1 MYDLRIHRIAKNIVI
16 NQNFVVFCTRS
27 ISYRIMVKR
36 KSNKKLVESKEGNRQ
51 LYSPLCNLFYPS
63 FSLSEFSTTLRL
75 EHAISPLA
83 HIGVIWKSI
92 PKMCK
97 APAASGMHTML

>member
-1 MYDLRIHRIAKNIVI
+1 MYDLIIHRIAKNIVV

-27 ISYRIMVKR
+27 ISYRIIVKR
-36 KSNKKLVESKEGNRQ
+36 KANKKLVESKEGNIQ
-51 LYSPLCNLFYPS
+51 LYSHLFYPS

-83 HIGVIWKSI
+83 HIGVI
-92 PKMCK
+92 
-97 APAASGMHTML
+97 